1 MAAGGYG
8 GICGKTNPSNFDDK
22 QLDDKQL
29 DDKKFGAK
37 ISKRLTEIDFMKS
50 NCCVVLAARP
60 NGTPK
65 PEDFRVEER
74 PLLALEAG
82 QILCKNHFISLDAGF
97 RNWMDEGSGDAVL
110 PAMPLGEP
118 VMGLTL
124 SEVVESRND
133 AYQPGQMLMARFAW
147 EEYTVTDAGDFISPL
162 GEVRYP
168 LNYYLG
174 VLGDTGLS
182 AYFGLIDYGAIK
194 PGQTVLVSAA
204 AGAVGSIAGQIA
216 KHLGARTV
224 GVTSGSEK
232 CQRLQSDLGYAAA
245 IDRTAGDLAGQM
257 QQACPNGVD
266 VYFDNVGGE
275 LLETV
280 LNHIND
286 DARIL
291 LCGSVATYNET
302 EPTPGPSNL
311 FQLTTHHA
319 HMHGFMT
326 HLQLDRYDAAREQL
340 AQWIADGHLV
350 VHEHRLHGI
359 DSVGQ
364 AFCDLFAGVNFGK
377 TIVEL

>member
-1 MAAGGYG
+1 M
-8 GICGKTNPSNFDDK
+8 TSN
-22 QLDDKQL
+22 
-29 DDKKFGAK
+29 
-37 ISKRLTEIDFMKS
+37 R
-50 NCCVVLAARP
+50 CVVLAARP
-60 NGTPK
+60 NGSPK
-65 PEDFRVEER
+65 PADFRVEDR
-74 PLLALEAG
+74 PIATLGEG
-82 QILCKNHFISLDAGF
+82 QILCKNHFVSLDAGF

-124 SEVVESRND
+124 SEVLESRNKQ
-133 AYQPGQMLMARFAW
+133 YQPGAMLMARFAW
-147 EEYTVTDAGDFISPL
+147 EQYTVTDAGDFISEL
-162 GEVRYP
+162 GDVRYP

-182 AYFGLIDYGAIK
+182 AYFGLMDYGQVQ

-224 GVTSGSEK
+224 GVASGAEK
-232 CQRLQSDLGYAAA
+232 CQRLQSELGYAAA
-245 IDRTAGDLAGQM
+245 IDRTVGNLEAQM
-257 QQACPNGVD
+257 TQACPDGVD
-266 VYFDNVGGE
+266 VYFDNVGGG

-286 DARIL
+286 EARIL
-291 LCGSVATYNET
+291 LCGSVATYNQT
-302 EPTPGPSNL
+302 EPAPGPSNL

-326 HLQLDRYDAAREQL
+326 HLQLPRYDAARAEL
-340 AQWIADGHLV
+340 AQWIADGHIV
-350 VHEHRLHGI
+350 VHEHRLQGI
-359 DSVGQ
+359 ESVGR

>member
-1 MAAGGYG
+1 MQ
-8 GICGKTNPSNFDDK
+8 SNR
-22 QLDDKQL
+22 
-29 DDKKFGAK
+29 
-37 ISKRLTEIDFMKS
+37 S
-50 NCCVVLAARP
+50 VVLAARP
-60 NGTPK
+60 NGSPK
-65 PEDFRVEER
+65 PTDFRVEER
-74 PLLALEAG
+74 PLAAVGEG
-82 QILCKNHFISLDAGF
+82 QILCKNHFVSLDAGF

-124 SEVVESRND
+124 SEVLESRNEQ
-133 AYQPGQMLMARFAW
+133 YQPGDMLMARFAW
-147 EEYTVTDAGDFISPL
+147 EQYTVTDAGDFISPL
-162 GEVRYP
+162 GDVRYP

-182 AYFGLIDYGAIK
+182 AYFGLMDYGEVQ

-224 GVTSGSEK
+224 GVASGAQK
-232 CQRLQSDLGYAAA
+232 CERLQSELGYAAA
-245 IDRTAGDLAGQM
+245 IDRTAGDLQRQM
-257 QQACPNGVD
+257 QHACPDGVD

-280 LNHIND
+280 LNNIND
-286 DARIL
+286 EARIL
-291 LCGSVATYNET
+291 LCGSVATYNQT
-302 EPTPGPSNL
+302 EPKPGPSNL

-326 HLQLDRYDAAREQL
+326 HLQLPRYDAARAEL

-350 VHEHRLHGI
+350 VHEHRLQGI
-359 DSVGQ
+359 DKVGQ